1 EPLRV
6 MRVDIGTGRCSEVSL
21 VSTPALHALNPH
33 ADEFRGH
40 GGPALVELPD
50 GQLLGMARVQS
61 GNLLYSHFFFT
72 LVTRPLSVSQVSGL
86 ICFAAR
92 QDLCEVIQFVG
103 GIHLQEGQL
112 ARRPDHFRSGAI
124 NGALRKGFFL
134 VGEICEFKLC
144 RSVLR

>member
-92 QDLCEVIQFVG
+92 LA
-103 GIHLQEGQL
+103 LPQL
-112 ARRPDHFRSGAI
+112 LTCCLTPWRRGSW
-124 NGALRKGFFL
+124 
-134 VGEICEFKLC
+134 
-144 RSVLR
+144 